1 MNNIFKKIKLHP
13 LFCLSV
19 FVIVI
24 TGQFKSFITCMSIV
38 LFHEIG
44 HISIGLLLKWKIEQ
58 IIILPFGCLT
68 MFNEYINRP
77 LIEEFLICIAGPI
90 FQMIYYLIMSNFFEL
105 SYVHYRLLL
114 FNLLPIIPLDGS
126 KILNLILN
134 KKMPFYFSEIT
145 SIFISLLLIV
155 FLGYTVVIKSWNL
168 MLFFTLFLLL
178 IKTLDEFKNINYIF
192 NKFLLDH
199 DISLNNN
206 NH

>member
-1 MNNIFKKIKLHP
+1 MRDIITTEASRKNEKVKTMNNIFKKIKLHP

-145 SIFISLLLIV
+145 SIFISLLFV
-155 FLGYTVVIKSWNL
+155 FGAI
-168 MLFFTLFLLL
+168 
-178 IKTLDEFKNINYIF
+178 
-192 NKFLLDH
+192 
-199 DISLNNN
+199 
-206 NH
+206 